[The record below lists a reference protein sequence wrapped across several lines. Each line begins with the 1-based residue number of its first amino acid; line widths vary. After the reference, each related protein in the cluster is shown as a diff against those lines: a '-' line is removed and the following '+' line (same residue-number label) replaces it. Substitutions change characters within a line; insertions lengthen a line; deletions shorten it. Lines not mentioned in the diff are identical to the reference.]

1 MAMTGEIAARPTKF
15 YFKYKTLASG
25 ETIAEEWC
33 NFARPGMQGM
43 METPMRI
50 TEKVKNA
57 PGWEVFEP
65 YYEAWK
71 KGQEMPETGTP
82 LGAWPS
88 LDAEQVAAFKM
99 AGIRTVEDVAAMND
113 RQKSQVK
120 LPGLTRLQQEARTF
134 MDAKDSRAVEL
145 ELQQLRDQV
154 AALTAAREEDYGR
167 DAVPVEMAAPKRRG
181 RPPKA
186 AVSEFEQDEEAA

>member
-1 MAMTGEIAARPTKF
+1 
-15 YFKYKTLASG
+15 
-25 ETIAEEWC
+25 
-33 NFARPGMQGM
+33 
-43 METPMRI
+43 
-50 TEKVKNA
+50 
-57 PGWEVFEP
+57 
-65 YYEAWK
+65 
-71 KGQEMPETGTP
+71 MPETGTP

-154 AALTAAREEDYGR
+154 AALTAAQEADYGR